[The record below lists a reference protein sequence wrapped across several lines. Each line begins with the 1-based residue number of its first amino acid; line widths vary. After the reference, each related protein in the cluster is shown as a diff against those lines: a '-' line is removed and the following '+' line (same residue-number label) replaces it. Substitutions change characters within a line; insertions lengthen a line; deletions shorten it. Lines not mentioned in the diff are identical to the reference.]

1 MLGDSEGF
9 PGGGCR
15 GTFPC
20 VQASPSRQGRW
31 WISPAIPTIA
41 NMTLAAL
48 WGFSAFGGWGEAA
61 FCADDAKRPN
71 CVDSVDFVIGVSA
84 VPAVLAVVVA
94 LGSWALP
101 GVRRNADRLDD
112 LLSVAALCW
121 IAAEAILFVGG
132 YLAKP

>member
-1 MLGDSEGF
+1 
-9 PGGGCR
+9 
-15 GTFPC
+15 
-20 VQASPSRQGRW
+20 VQATPGRQGRW

-41 NMTLAAL
+41 NLTLAAL
-48 WGFSAFGGWGEAA
+48 WAFSAFGGWGTAA
-61 FCADDAKRPN
+61 FCADGAKQPD
-71 CVDSVDFVIGVSA
+71 CVDRVHFVVGVSA
-84 VPAVLAVVVA
+84 VPAVLAAVVA

-121 IAAEAILFVGG
+121 IAAETILFVGG